1 MNSKTCREVRREI
14 DESDLRL
21 RLSGEIVTHVASCAP
36 CHQFQQERSRLRELV
51 GSLEPVTAPPDFDMR
66 LRARIAA
73 ERQRPAR
80 GSIFSQF
87 LVSTPAM
94 AGAAALVLVLAASLV
109 WFSQRSQRQAT
120 TTTAQSANQPIKSS
134 EAAPP
139 VKSESPAPILADY
152 PENSSAGEKGERAI
166 APRVANP
173 RSGDNLIARR
183 SSATAEFNARTAITI
198 SKTPDAPGEV
208 SLSAPDKPLVVSV
221 EDDSGMRRN
230 ISLPPVSFGSQRL
243 VDNRV
248 PVSTNG
254 RVW

>member
-21 RLSGEIVTHVASCAP
+21 RLSGEVVTHVASCAP
-36 CHQFQQERSRLRELV
+36 CHQFQQERSQLRELV

-80 GSIFSQF
+80 ASLFSQF

-94 AGAAALVLVLAASLV
+94 AAAALVVVLAASV
-109 WFSQRSQRQAT
+109 IWFSQRNRSQSPV
-120 TTTAQSANQPIKSS
+120 TASESSKQLGKSS
-134 EAAPP
+134 EGGLP
-139 VKSESPAPILADY
+139 VKSETTAPLIASNY
-152 PENSSAGEKGERAI
+152 PENPSTAGGPDREVPRAVNRRTNDAPLVKTRSSAGDFDVKPAM
-166 APRVANP
+166 
-173 RSGDNLIARR
+173 
-183 SSATAEFNARTAITI
+183 TI
-198 SKTPDAPGEV
+198 SRIVDSPGEV

-221 EDDSGMRRN
+221 EDDSGARRN
-230 ISLPPVSFGSQRL
+230 ISLPAVSFGSQRL